1 MYLSSTVSIH
11 GHSSPYLNFNETDF
25 YNIGISMIS
34 ILMIDISKIFAGWI
48 SSWEENDLGGFCLG
62 RKQTLTR
69 TGFRSVCPEMD
80 SYTFT
85 ALFLVEIFQNVVLS
99 ILLLHVLL

>member
-1 MYLSSTVSIH
+1 MYLLSTVSIH

-62 RKQTLTR
+62 RKWLKVWVDFGGWKMAR
-69 TGFRSVCPEMD
+69 WILDGWISSPR
-80 SYTFT
+80 
-85 ALFLVEIFQNVVLS
+85 AKKLLIFCR
-99 ILLLHVLL
+99 IRI